1 MRDYF
6 GYEVIFVQNV
16 TDVDDKVRGPILSA
30 LAAMFTSIWRL
41 DYQEG
46 EGKALHCQ
54 VQEGPSN
61 HRCSGHRRY

>member
-30 LAAMFTSIWRL
+30 LATMFTSI
-41 DYQEG
+41 
-46 EGKALHCQ
+46 
-54 VQEGPSN
+54 
-61 HRCSGHRRY
+61 